1 MTTVE
6 PGTPA
11 WLRTQNDRA
20 AFRLLLEHGPLS
32 RTQLGALSGM
42 SKPTAGQMVA
52 RLERLGLVAPA
63 GEISEARGPNAVLYG
78 VRADVVT
85 GVAISILAGVIEA
98 VVTDPLGT
106 AYPVATVPLLGRD
119 RSPALDIRA
128 AIDAACARAGVNS
141 DSVSVVAIGVQAA
154 VDVAADALSFTDTLP
169 GWPQQGA
176 AARIAEASGM
186 TVILENDVN
195 LAAIAERSKG
205 VLAPTDTFAYLWLGE
220 GLGAA
225 IDLDGTVHRG
235 AFGGAGEIGYLEVPR
250 SAAVLDPVA
259 VDFTDLLGGPAVV
272 RLLGGA
278 RDDDGASLASALE
291 GMDAEGRGALAERI
305 ALAVTTLSVVVDP
318 GTIILGGPTGIVGGA
333 ELAAAVQERIDRI
346 EYPKTDVRS
355 AGARVQIRAAQ
366 VRDQPVLRGAGQLLA
381 AHLRARLEDRIV
393 AA

>member
-20 AFRLLLEHGPLS
+20 AFRLLLEHGSLS
-32 RTQLGALSGM
+32 RAQLGALSGM

-52 RLERLGLVAPA
+52 RLERLGLVAPV

-78 VRADVVT
+78 VRADVAT
-85 GVAISILAGVIEA
+85 GVAVSILDGVIEA
-98 VVTDPLGT
+98 AVTDPLGT
-106 AYPVATVPLLGRD
+106 AHPVATVSLPGRE
-119 RSPALDIRA
+119 RSPELDIRA
-128 AIDAACARAGVNS
+128 AVDAACARAGVRS

-154 VDVAADALSFTDTLP
+154 IDVAADALSFTDTLP
-169 GWPQQGA
+169 GWPQEGA
-176 AARIAEASGM
+176 STRIEEATGL

-195 LAAIAERSKG
+195 LAAIAERAAG
-205 VLAPTDTFAYLWLGE
+205 ALTPADTFAYLWLGD
-220 GLGAA
+220 GLGVA

-250 SAAVLDPVA
+250 SAATLEPDA

-272 RLLGGA
+272 RLLGG
-278 RDDDGASLASALE
+278 GGPLSSALE
-291 GMDAEGRGALAERI
+291 RMDAAGRGALADRI
-305 ALAVTTLSVVVDP
+305 LLAVTPLSVLVDP
-318 GTIILGGPTGIVGGA
+318 GTIILGGPTGIAGGA
-333 ELAAAVQERIDRI
+333 ALAAAVQERIDCV

-355 AGARVQIRAAQ
+355 TGARVRIRAAQ
-366 VRDQPVLRGAGQLLA
+366 VADQPVLRGAGQLLT

-393 AA
+393 AV